1 MQPRLLP
8 TTRLLILVALG
19 VLPLTLAARFPLV
32 VWAVGAYDLALAL
45 LAALD
50 YRLAPGPAAIGLTRQ
65 AGPRLAV
72 GEREPVTI
80 LVHNQTPSPQT
91 LELRDEAPD
100 GFQAEGRLR
109 TVTLPA
115 RGRGQAGY
123 WVTPSARGDFVFPGL
138 ALRVPGPLG
147 LVRRQ
152 WRLPLTTPVKVY
164 PNFRL
169 AGRMALLSRRAHLLR
184 TGLHS
189 LRRRGEGRAFETLRE
204 YVQGDDSRHIDW
216 KATARRRRPI
226 VREYEAERHQS
237 ILLMVDAGRMMTAQV
252 GELTKLDCAVNAA
265 LLVAQAAVAHGDR
278 VGVLTF
284 AGEVLAYLPP
294 RAGRGQVGRVLDVLQ
309 AVQPGLVEP
318 DYAAAF
324 RRLAVGRLQRSL
336 VVVFTDLV
344 DARASASLLR
354 QVAALMPRHVALLIA
369 IADPPLERHARAVP
383 ATVEAVYRQAV
394 ARELLYERAEA
405 LKAITARGGLALD
418 VAPDALNL
426 AAVNRYLEIK
436 RRGIL

>member
-1 MQPRLLP
+1 
-8 TTRLLILVALG
+8 
-19 VLPLTLAARFPLV
+19 
-32 VWAVGAYDLALAL
+32 
-45 LAALD
+45 
-50 YRLAPGPAAIGLTRQ
+50 
-65 AGPRLAV
+65 
-72 GEREPVTI
+72 
-80 LVHNQTPSPQT
+80 
-91 LELRDEAPD
+91 
-100 GFQAEGRLR
+100 
-109 TVTLPA
+109 
-115 RGRGQAGY
+115 
-123 WVTPSARGDFVFPGL
+123 
-138 ALRVPGPLG
+138 
-147 LVRRQ
+147 
-152 WRLPLTTPVKVY
+152 
-164 PNFRL
+164 
-169 AGRMALLSRRAHLLR
+169 
-184 TGLHS
+184 
-189 LRRRGEGRAFETLRE
+189 
-204 YVQGDDSRHIDW
+204 
-216 KATARRRRPI
+216 
-226 VREYEAERHQS
+226 
-237 ILLMVDAGRMMTAQV
+237 MTAQV